1 MAKQQYTYQTRSIPA
16 IARNRRLGDSAQLIP
31 SSGSWGNIPM
41 GGGQITVEADFEIIA
56 AEGILIDKN
65 TDQNLTYTIAHDDTS
80 AVESILKA
88 DKRAIA
94 GVGLDGFGHVIG
106 LETCEIL
113 TLEELDK
120 RYLFKYGVNDI
131 EAGFIAFE
139 KGFMTSAPIRSAEYN
154 IGWDTEAPKG
164 FHVSEAG
171 LAWFTGVNV
180 RGPLLCDNVFG
191 SPYFASGWTGY
202 GTQLSFPRSFLELDN
217 ILVRKS
223 AKFYELVVN
232 QVRGTNGSLAVS
244 DSNRIESVEDKGAF
258 WRCRIDDMNGEM
270 YMNLRPGD
278 VIKSQAWNAK
288 TGRYYMG
295 RVIAVSDTWFDVSKD
310 LLEGTDA
317 PEAVDTVIRWDND
330 SDPDRKGLLYLT
342 SSDSGAP
349 YMDVRYGDW
358 DETVGTIKARLGRL
372 DGIGDPLFPELYG
385 ARNNFGL
392 YTNNFYGIGELI
404 LRSTGESVT
413 RTFEVLRNSMKM
425 GFNELREEVY
435 VSKDSVLQNPS
446 FVNGLDYWEAVN
458 TIAPFIAVG
467 GGLLIA
473 NGTLFSNVSSG
484 AQIVSDELFGRQ
496 VLQVA
501 STTAKQRNANFNIR
515 KAGKY
520 VISFSYRP
528 IVNYGSLTVGIQGSD
543 LMVTVPLR
551 DTSKWQRAEVSG
563 DWDGTGDFVV
573 QAIGGGV
580 VNIVDVSFADDRI
593 ANAISTLKVEY
604 DTRLDM
610 KADGATMSSF
620 RKEFDELDR
629 VVREDYATQSWT
641 ATKIQ
646 TDVSTLIEGKLT
658 SYSTIEQT
666 SQMINNKVADL
677 DLGQYATTTWTASQI
692 ANKVADLNLGQ
703 YATTTWTS
711 QQITNAVKDKV
722 SSSEFKQTAQ
732 GFTLSI
738 GDALNAANSANN
750 NANTAKDAASSAYN
764 KADSAQKK
772 ADANGLITEAFYR
785 FSAQSMQAN
794 RRIELGP
801 VSVAG
806 FDAQGGISPN
816 TDNVCF
822 WAGGNYWQ
830 ATTGAAAVVIRHD
843 GSGYLAHKNISWN
856 TGGEMTFSTSTTGAR
871 TLISPNNKYGSVIQ
885 MYDSNSRLDVS
896 IQGAT
901 TSGEFP
907 AIALS
912 AYSGNTEIYS
922 CGIRPNGCSFDSGMT
937 SQVGLDIGVD
947 AYGYAYIQGNWYS
960 QSNAPTGCVY
970 KDSSGYLKVK

>member
-1 MAKQQYTYQTRSIPA
+1 MIDVSQHKTRTGALPRTGRPLDAVAGS
-16 IARNRRLGDSAQLIP
+16 GGGYSGGG
-31 SSGSWGNIPM
+31 SSGS
-41 GGGQITVEADFEIIA
+41 GGGSVTVDAEFEILA
-56 AEGILIDKN
+56 GEAVTVDKS
-65 TDQNLTYTIAHDDTS
+65 TVGKLTYTISHDDTS
-80 AVESILKA
+80 AVGSILKE

-131 EAGFIAFE
+131 EAGFITFE

-154 IGWDTEAPKG
+154 IGWDTDTPKG

-191 SPYFASGWTGY
+191 SPYFASGWLGF
-202 GTQLSFPRSFLELDN
+202 GTQLNFPQSFLELDN

-223 AKFYELVVN
+223 AKFYELVIN

-244 DSNRIESVEDKGAF
+244 DSNRIESVEDKGTF

-278 VIKSQAWNAK
+278 AIRSQAWRAK
-288 TGRYYMG
+288 NGRYYMG
-295 RVIAVSDTWFDVSKD
+295 RVIAVSDTWFDVSKN

-317 PEAVDTVIRWDND
+317 PEAGDTVIRWDND

-349 YMDVRYGDW
+349 YLDVRYGDW

-413 RTFEVLRNSMKM
+413 RTFEVLRDSMKM

-446 FVNGLDYWEAVN
+446 FVSGLDYWEAVN

-467 GGLLIA
+467 SGGLLIA
-473 NGTLFSNVSSG
+473 NGTLFSNVSAG
-484 AQIVSDELFGRQ
+484 AQVVSDELFGRQ

-501 STTAKQRNANFNIR
+501 STTVKQRNANFNIR

-520 VISFSYRP
+520 AISFSYRP

-563 DWDGTGDFVV
+563 DWDGTGDFVI

-620 RKEFDELDR
+620 RKEYDEFNR
-629 VVREDYATQSWT
+629 VVRQDYATQDWT
-641 ATKIQ
+641 ATKIK
-646 TDVSTLIEGKLT
+646 TEVGTEIAGKLT
-658 SYSTIEQT
+658 NYSTIEQT
-666 SQMINNKVADL
+666 SKMINNKVADL
-677 DLGQYATTTWTASQI
+677 NLGQYATTTWTANQI
-692 ANKVADLNLGQ
+692 ANKVSDLNLGQ

-732 GFTLSI
+732 DFTLSI
-738 GDALNAANSANN
+738 GDAKDTANSAKGT
-750 NANTAKDAASSAYN
+750 ANTAKDAASSAYN

-830 ATTGAAAVVIRHD
+830 ATTGAAKIVLRHD
-843 GSGYLAHKNISWN
+843 GSGYLAGKNISWDTAGN
-856 TGGEMTFSTSTTGAR
+856 TTFRGRLETKSSGNRIVIDPTELIGLYSNNSMLGAFHFNSNNR
-871 TLISPNNKYGSVIQ
+871 AELYLI
-885 MYDSNSRLDVS
+885 D
-896 IQGAT
+896 
-901 TSGEFP
+901 TSGNQTVVGP
-907 AIALS
+907 AILS
-912 AYSGNTEIYS
+912 LGRSGYSGGLSIHPVGTTKYTIASSWPTQSEAN
-922 CGIRPNGCSFDSGMT
+922 SGE
-937 SQVGLDIGVD
+937 
-947 AYGYAYIQGNWYS
+947 
-960 QSNAPTGCVY
+960 VY
-970 KDSSGYLKVK
+970 EDSSGYLKVR